1 MQLLKKILALPL
13 LPPEHILQAFNALRL
28 SVTDATV
35 LSFLNYVQKT
45 WLENSTWSVDDLSV
59 FKQSV
64 RTNNDVEGWHRRLK
78 SRACRGNLPLF
89 MLIKLIH
96 REAQNAGLQV
106 LLLSEGKIRRHTR
119 RRYSEINKKL
129 SLIWA
134 RYEAGHISTSRML
147 RQGARLQ
154 LPFTE

>member
-1 MQLLKKILALPL
+1 VYDI
-13 LPPEHILQAFNALRL
+13 
-28 SVTDATV
+28 SV
-35 LSFLNYVQKT
+35 Y
-45 WLENSTWSVDDLSV
+45 
-59 FKQSV
+59 KQSV

-78 SRACRGNLPLF
+78 SRACRGNLPLY
-89 MLIKLIH
+89 MLIKVIY

-119 RRYSEINKKL
+119 RRYAEINKKL

-134 RYEAGHISTSRML
+134 RYEAGQISTSRML